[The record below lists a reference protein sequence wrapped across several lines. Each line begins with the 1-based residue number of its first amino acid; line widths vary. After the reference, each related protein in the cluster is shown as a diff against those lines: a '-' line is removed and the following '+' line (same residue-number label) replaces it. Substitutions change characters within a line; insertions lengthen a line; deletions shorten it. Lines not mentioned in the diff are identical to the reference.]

1 MQINL
6 MGSIDWPSSSPMSTS
21 LSLSILTSIADS
33 KCLNI
38 TGGTSSETKTSNS
51 HRSVRGSGAG
61 IHPLGL
67 HPMGLTRGDDF
78 LGQLDGLITPLI
90 RYPLKDILQNYHTLA
105 SNFTWKQDLSPDACH
120 LKTGLQHHISP
131 GFNQP
136 FFKENTWLIP
146 PANKVH
152 FAEFGRISLLS
163 LMPRTKW
170 TCIFHHSGGSLCL
183 NDAMKKVCIL
193 KNLRFGICPASAQKK
208 TAISPFRPPISDA
221 IFSWFFSRPT
231 RFFRMRNFIRMIGVI
246 CPWA

>member
-1 MQINL
+1 MIKNCQTATFISHILYCIYIYIYIKILFKKTAGYNGNIMQINL

-105 SNFTWKQDLSPDACH
+105 SN
-120 LKTGLQHHISP
+120 
-131 GFNQP
+131 
-136 FFKENTWLIP
+136 LIP
-146 PANKVH
+146 LKMGNLK
-152 FAEFGRISLLS
+152 
-163 LMPRTKW
+163 
-170 TCIFHHSGGSLCL
+170 
-183 NDAMKKVCIL
+183 IL
-193 KNLRFGICPASAQKK
+193 
-208 TAISPFRPPISDA
+208 
-221 IFSWFFSRPT
+221 
-231 RFFRMRNFIRMIGVI
+231 V
-246 CPWA
+246 